1 MQLQYYVI
9 DIPSNCFHIFPPYFS
24 DPNNLK
30 SPNEEDCDQQC
41 IGGCH
46 RGKDKLQCFACKNV
60 MYEFSKNN
68 NNHTKNCID
77 KCPEA
82 FLLVSN
88 FFQIFK
94 KYV

>member
-1 MQLQYYVI
+1 M
-9 DIPSNCFHIFPPYFS
+9 
-24 DPNNLK
+24 K

-88 FFQIFK
+88 FSFKFLK
-94 KYV
+94 KYVCLHNVYVVLKIILVTLFE